1 MHEIF
6 GQILSYLKQIWQYRW
21 HAALFSWIL
30 CLAGWLVVYALPNRY
45 EASARV
51 YVDTQGILKPLLAG
65 LAVQPNVEQ
74 QIVMMTRTLISRPN
88 VENVIRMSG
97 LDVNVNNQKDKE
109 RLIDRLSSQI
119 ELRGAGK
126 DNLYTIAYSDPA
138 PEVAKKVV
146 QSLLTIFVEG
156 SQGSK
161 RKDADQ
167 ARRFI
172 DEQLRGYEQRL
183 TLAENALKEFKQ
195 KNLGFVPGEGPGKD
209 YFSRLNDTAAA
220 LSQARLD
227 LREAENAR
235 DAMRKQLS
243 GDVPAPVSVKT
254 ASPELEARIQGM
266 RKNLDNLRLNYTEE
280 HPDIVATKRV
290 LEQLEL
296 QKQKELAEHK
306 SPIDNLKQTP
316 AYQQMQ
322 LSLAESEANVAALQA
337 RAAEYERRY
346 AELRAAAGK
355 VPEVEAEY
363 TQLNRDYAVTK
374 QNYEALVAR
383 RESAQ
388 LSGDMDSNAGVMD
401 FRIIDP
407 ARVPLSPSFPNRPL
421 LSSAVLLAGIL
432 GGIALAFVLSQVR
445 PTFADRRSLREATGL
460 PIFGTVT
467 MIWTEAQ
474 RARHKRNLTA
484 LAASYAGLLV
494 SYGGVIATYAMLARA
509 T

>member
-1 MHEIF
+1 
-6 GQILSYLKQIWQYRW
+6 
-21 HAALFSWIL
+21 
-30 CLAGWLVVYALPNRY
+30 
-45 EASARV
+45 V

-97 LDVNVNNQKDKE
+97 LDVNVNNQKEKE

-119 ELRGAGK
+119 ELRGTGK

-138 PEVAKKVV
+138 PQVAKKVV
-146 QSLLTIFVEG
+146 QSLLTIFVES

-195 KNLGFVPGEGPGKD
+195 KNLGFAPGEGPGKD

-235 DAMRKQLS
+235 DAMRKQL
-243 GDVPAPVSVKT
+243 DVPAPVSEKT
-254 ASPELEARIQGM
+254 ASPELEARIQSM

-296 QKQKELAEHK
+296 QKQKELAERK
-306 SPIDNLKQTP
+306 SPMDGLKQTP

-322 LSLAESEANVAALQA
+322 LSLAESEAKVAALQA
-337 RAAEYERRY
+337 RATEYDRRY

-445 PTFADRRSLREATGL
+445 PTFTDRQSLREATGL
-460 PIFGTVT
+460 PILGSVT

-474 RARHKRNLTA
+474 RARHKRNLTV

-494 SYGGVIATYAMLARA
+494 SYAGVIATYAMLARA

>member
-1 MHEIF
+1 MIISFRDKRTRAFFEGERVKAF
-6 GQILSYLKQIWQYRW
+6 QGFERQAMLRLDRL
-21 HAALFSWIL
+21 HAA
-30 CLAGWLVVYALPNRY
+30 
-45 EASARV
+45 
-51 YVDTQGILKPLLAG
+51 
-65 LAVQPNVEQ
+65 
-74 QIVMMTRTLISRPN
+74 
-88 VENVIRMSG
+88 
-97 LDVNVNNQKDKE
+97 
-109 RLIDRLSSQI
+109 DRLMALNTPGNRLEGLKGERQ
-119 ELRGAGK
+119 GQ
-126 DNLYTIAYSDPA
+126 YS
-138 PEVAKKVV
+138 
-146 QSLLTIFVEG
+146 I
-156 SQGSK
+156 
-161 RKDADQ
+161 R
-167 ARRFI
+167 I
-172 DEQLRGYEQRL
+172 NEQW
-183 TLAENALKEFKQ
+183 
-195 KNLGFVPGEGPGKD
+195 
-209 YFSRLNDTAAA
+209 
-220 LSQARLD
+220 
-227 LREAENAR
+227 
-235 DAMRKQLS
+235 
-243 GDVPAPVSVKT
+243 
-254 ASPELEARIQGM
+254 
-266 RKNLDNLRLNYTEE
+266 
-280 HPDIVATKRV
+280 
-290 LEQLEL
+290 
-296 QKQKELAEHK
+296 
-306 SPIDNLKQTP
+306 
-316 AYQQMQ
+316 

-460 PIFGTVT
+460 PILGTVT

>member
-1 MHEIF
+1 
-6 GQILSYLKQIWQYRW
+6 
-21 HAALFSWIL
+21 
-30 CLAGWLVVYALPNRY
+30 
-45 EASARV
+45 
-51 YVDTQGILKPLLAG
+51 
-65 LAVQPNVEQ
+65 
-74 QIVMMTRTLISRPN
+74 
-88 VENVIRMSG
+88 
-97 LDVNVNNQKDKE
+97 
-109 RLIDRLSSQI
+109 
-119 ELRGAGK
+119 
-126 DNLYTIAYSDPA
+126 
-138 PEVAKKVV
+138 
-146 QSLLTIFVEG
+146 
-156 SQGSK
+156 
-161 RKDADQ
+161 
-167 ARRFI
+167 
-172 DEQLRGYEQRL
+172 
-183 TLAENALKEFKQ
+183 
-195 KNLGFVPGEGPGKD
+195 
-209 YFSRLNDTAAA
+209 
-220 LSQARLD
+220 
-227 LREAENAR
+227 
-235 DAMRKQLS
+235 
-243 GDVPAPVSVKT
+243 
-254 ASPELEARIQGM
+254 M

-280 HPDIVATKRV
+280 HPDIVATRRV

-296 QKQKELAEHK
+296 QKQRELAERK
-306 SPIDNLKQTP
+306 SPIDSLKQTP

-322 LSLAESEANVAALQA
+322 LSLAESEAKVAALQA
-337 RAAEYERRY
+337 RATEYDRRY

-445 PTFADRRSLREATGL
+445 PTFTDRQSLREATGL
-460 PIFGTVT
+460 PILGSVT

-474 RARHKRNLTA
+474 RARHKRNLTV

-494 SYGGVIATYAMLARA
+494 SYAGVIATYAMLARA